1 MGKKKKRPQIK
12 PWCWYCNR
20 DFEDE
25 NVLIQHQK
33 AKHFK
38 CVTCHKKLSS
48 TRGMVIHASQVHN
61 EEVTKVPNAL
71 PGRDS
76 TDIDVYGMY
85 GIPPEDYKAHVDK
98 ISGAGPSKK
107 RLLNSEQQSQ
117 ETGQNLNN
125 STGILTPGQTS
136 NSSIIPP
143 GRPPAPTPLYSTVSL
158 VNSMNTMAPRPN
170 SVYQAPPVMPPRY
183 PMVPNLY
190 RPPVAPYYRPQMGYQ
205 NGSIPPRPNINP
217 YIPNWQKGNTMN
229 MTAPPTLPVYPGAP
243 SATGAPGIGSV
254 RPPPPIGGIPPL
266 NSSLNT
272 NANPGIPGYSA
283 PKPSALNTNNSSISI
298 IGNIPPSLPPSNLA
312 SVTKTSSTTAMKTN
326 IVSGSKPIESA
337 LSTSSTKSNEN
348 NKIEAFSSNKE
359 TSVTTTSSIKDNS
372 NNNDNNKSK
381 DTETAINA
389 NNTTNPTNDSLSV
402 NNGTNATVQ
411 VIFSNKISEFILVY
425 SDNEVSV
432 EEKRANHIKYRYNPK
447 V

>member
-1 MGKKKKRPQIK
+1 MGKKKKRAQIK

-25 NVLIQHQK
+25 KVLIQHQK

-76 TDIDVYGMY
+76 TDIEVYGMD
-85 GIPPEDYKAHVDK
+85 GIPPEDYQAHIDK

-107 RLLNSEQQSQ
+107 RLLDSEQQSQ
-117 ETGQNLNN
+117 EAGQNFNN
-125 STGILTPGQTS
+125 SIGILTPGQTS
-136 NSSIIPP
+136 NTAIIPP

-158 VNSMNTMAPRPN
+158 VNTMNPMAPRPN

-183 PMVPNLY
+183 PIVPNLY

-217 YIPNWQKGNTMN
+217 YIPNWQKNNSMN
-229 MTAPPTLPVYPGAP
+229 ITAPPSLPTYPRAP
-243 SATGAPGIGSV
+243 TTAGAPGLSNI
-254 RPPPPIGGIPPL
+254 RPPMTGIPPP
-266 NSSLNT
+266 SLNT
-272 NANPGIPGYSA
+272 STNPGIPGYNA
-283 PKPSALNTNNSSISI
+283 PKPSALNSNNSTIST
-298 IGNIPPSLPPSNLA
+298 IGNIPSSLPPSNL
-312 SVTKTSSTTAMKTN
+312 TSATGTTSTTTVQINPTLGPISEA
-326 IVSGSKPIESA
+326 SSKSKED
-337 LSTSSTKSNEN
+337 
-348 NKIEAFSSNKE
+348 NKIETLNSNKE
-359 TSVTTTSSIKDNS
+359 TTTTTITDNS
-372 NNNDNNKSK
+372 TLNDKNKLK
-381 DTETAINA
+381 NAETVINT
-389 NNTTNPTNDSLSV
+389 NNTTNSSNVSISR
-402 NNGTNATVQ
+402 NNGNNATVQ
-411 VIFSNKISEFILVY
+411 FISSNKVSEFILVY
-425 SDNEVSV
+425 SDNDVSV